1 MMRDAGSPDRYK
13 ATREILDRGYG
24 KPAETHKH
32 SDAVGSFDM
41 SRLAH
46 LPDEQIDLVYD
57 VLRLAAPD
65 SMGDSD

>member
-1 MMRDAGSPDRYK
+1 
-13 ATREILDRGYG
+13 
-24 KPAETHKH
+24 
-32 SDAVGSFDM
+32 M

-57 VLRLAAPD
+57 ILRLASPD